1 MSNKLLDFVKKLF
14 GFKKPPFQEKERVI
28 TKPPKRIIEPLE
40 EIKKPQREPTLIPKT
55 EISVPTKIE
64 PSEVKEGKKE
74 RRFINVGIDFGTSGT
89 KVIYRDIIGKKAWVC
104 RFDHGLKDYPN
115 FVLPSSLRV
124 IDKKVYFG
132 DEAEKRVRHGNAIR
146 SFKICMVCQNGL
158 IPKETCNLIY
168 DTFLHPKPQA
178 FQFTVDTKNSI
189 FVSPLE
195 LGTYYLGYVIGY
207 VKEQV
212 KKRFGNTY
220 DLNVTFNMCVPIDY
234 LQHGGVK
241 ETFNRSLF
249 FANHLSGSIEN
260 GSDLVELR
268 EAFKKLDDNFPS
280 IPGPE
285 SRSTFVQPET
295 IVAIFSY
302 VMSPFADDGLYAIAD
317 VGAGTTDIAFFR
329 LSKFFAN
336 TLAIYNG
343 QTHIVGANDVDSA
356 LFKFLEEKG
365 VIPESTTANMKSE
378 LIQSLRIH
386 KQRISSKNAEEIR
399 IGEGGFQL
407 SEENFKNV
415 ATPIAH
421 KIFSKYQETWQ
432 GAFRK
437 EQKQSRWQTY
447 TLFRIGG
454 GSKISVIG
462 KQLSEKPWDG
472 IEKIIPKHLQF
483 PIDLIYEG
491 IGHQSLE
498 DSFGLMAIA
507 YGLSYHPAMYP
518 EIKLPKEIKE
528 SKPKLPIRDLPP
540 WYQYWD
546 QG

>member
-1 MSNKLLDFVKKLF
+1 MFGKLIKFIGKLF
-14 GFKKPPFQEKERVI
+14 GTKKPPRGKEHLIDRKSPARSIETKMKIEK
-28 TKPPKRIIEPLE
+28 PKGEPSFTAATEILTRPAIEPLGF
-40 EIKKPQREPTLIPKT
+40 
-55 EISVPTKIE
+55 
-64 PSEVKEGKKE
+64 KEGQKE

-104 RFDHGLKDYPN
+104 GFDHELKDYPN

-132 DEAEKRVRHGNAIR
+132 SESEIRAHYGNAIR

-158 IPKETCNLIY
+158 IPKETCNLVY
-168 DTFLHPKPQA
+168 DISLHPKAQA

-195 LGTYYLGYVIGY
+195 LGTYYLAYVIGH

-249 FANHLSGSIEN
+249 FANYLSESIEN
-260 GSDLVELR
+260 GSDLAELKK
-268 EAFKKLDDNFPS
+268 AFKELDDNFPFV
-280 IPGPE
+280 PGPE

-302 VMSPFADDGLYAIAD
+302 VMSPLADDGLYAIAD

-329 LSKFFAN
+329 LSKFLAN
-336 TLAIYNG
+336 TLAIYNA
-343 QTHIVGANDVDSA
+343 QTHIVGANDVDIA
-356 LFKFLEEKG
+356 LFKFLDEKG
-365 VIPESTTANMKSE
+365 AISESISANMKSE

-386 KQRISSKNAEEIR
+386 KQRIPDKSSEKIR
-399 IGEGGFQL
+399 IGEGEFQL
-407 SEENFKNV
+407 SREDFNHV
-415 ATPIAH
+415 ATPISRN
-421 KIFSKYQETWQ
+421 IFSKYQETWR
-432 GAFRK
+432 GAFKK
-437 EQKQSRWQTY
+437 EQKQLRWEY

-472 IEKIIPKHLQF
+472 IVRIIPKDLQF
-483 PIDLIYEG
+483 PTDLIYEDA
-491 IGHQSLE
+491 GHQSLE
-498 DSFGLMAIA
+498 DSFGLLAIA

-518 EIKLPKEIKE
+518 KIIMPGGVPEMTPELPVKNI
-528 SKPKLPIRDLPP
+528 PP
-540 WYQYWD
+540 WYQYWEQD
-546 QG
+546 